1 MYKLSM
7 SSSLLDKRW
16 QCGIANV
23 VERTKEVLRQILVQ
37 ILREIFSIKRYA
49 RACP

>member
-1 MYKLSM
+1 M

-16 QCGIANV
+16 QCGIAVASNV
-23 VERTKEVLRQILVQ
+23 VERTTEVLRQFLVQ